1 MKKRLGSKILVM
13 ILALAAIFVINIV
26 VSFSSFNVI
35 ERSGK
40 RISEDYVNIV
50 SEYGMVAQCVER
62 SQKYMNIL
70 AAVPPE
76 TMLASGAD
84 ASVYEGIRTGIDA
97 DYTQSSVS
105 MEAMKNHI
113 AHINDG
119 DLSSKFDAYQKY
131 IENVYANIK
140 KVRDASDAHDFD
152 TANIIVASEVTPYIL
167 SGQAITEA
175 LQSTINDGIQSSAA
189 AYENSI
195 RQARLISMITL
206 LIFAAGVVAI
216 VLIANRIIAKPAKD
230 ANRQLTHI
238 MNGIHNNEGDLTTR
252 IVVKSKDEI
261 GTLAGGINVFLDQLQ
276 NIMTKIKNDSE
287 NMQTSVNLI
296 NNRLGDSTNDVN
308 SVSAVL
314 EQLSASMEEISAT
327 LLSLNESAEEIV
339 GHVNAMS
346 ERTDEGSSLV
356 SEIKERANDIRR
368 LTDESKKNIVALVED
383 KKVALNDAIEDS
395 RQVEEIRGLTDDI
408 LQISGQTNLLALNA
422 SIEAARAGEAGRG
435 FAVVAEEIGVLASNS
450 RQAANNIQ
458 EISGNIVN
466 AVSRL
471 AESAGTIIEFLNN
484 TVLPDYD
491 NFARATDTYHSDAE
505 NVDSFFEDFRDRAKD
520 LQSIVTAMGEGLSG
534 ITAAMDESAKGVV
547 NAAENASDLVTEITD
562 INSEADKNKKISDSL
577 HGEVERFKN
586 M

>member
-327 LLSLNESAEEIV
+327 LLSLNERAEEIV

>member
-140 KVRDASDAHDFD
+140 KVRDATDAHDFD

-327 LLSLNESAEEIV
+327 LLSLNERAEEIV

>member
-26 VSFSSFNVI
+26 VSFSSFKVI

-97 DYTQSSVS
+97 DYAQSSVS

-113 AHINDG
+113 THINDG

-238 MNGIHNNEGDLTTR
+238 MDGIHNNEGDLTTR